1 MMFTTADKSSLHSQA
16 HQQAQAAVPR
26 SFLQKK
32 DEGGF
37 FGRKKQDAGF
47 FSPQSVQAKLTISQP
62 NDPYEKEA
70 DQMAEKVMRMTD
82 PAPVQPMH
90 QPKEEELQRTEE
102 DAGEEGIMPMLEIS
116 PVQRTQEAEQEE
128 VHRKEE
134 EGADEQ
140 VMTKA
145 ETGLVQRSEEEDDEH
160 EEVQAKLE
168 SGNLSAPGI
177 MRQEDNGNEGST
189 PAVQAKLHDTI
200 QRSGTSEPE
209 KKEHG
214 GSGCSSCSG
223 LKNIN
228 RKVQGNYS
236 APMLQRKDRGPP
248 AVSTQFESSL
258 RSSKGSGSPLPDNT
272 RNSLE
277 NRFSA
282 DFSGVRIHTGNT
294 AVQMNRDINAQAFT
308 HGNDVYFNSGKY
320 NPHTPG
326 GGFLLAHELTHT
338 IQQGASKRVQPKRLN
353 GTAHSFVST
362 QTSLPPPA
370 GKLTPVIQCK
380 KQAQSTGEPRPELVR
395 AVAHARSQEGLVRAD
410 DKGPDGYRKGWE
422 HLVDYFSTAMGEDKI
437 IKEGEQYR
445 PGGVLINNIKK
456 KTTIE
461 AGKPKDTGGHTLQE
475 VPGKANMVY
484 RDAMPSWCGI
494 FVFWALNKGGVPMPK
509 WKLGIPAFPAASQ
522 YPKSYIPRVGDV
534 AYRSAFSHFAIVE
547 KSTGTGANTTVTTVN
562 GNTAGENNMGGQVQV
577 KDHPLSNWTF
587 FFNPVYGME
596 GKLPENAVPVT
607 AEEIKRISGQSG
619 LSSSVVEKNLPVK
632 FETNIKRLYGAAK
645 VDKDGVK
652 EKKEKE
658 PGATSSPPQQKKE
671 AGQTDEADTLA
682 KNIPKAPASPAE
694 DPGFKTVIAKSKK
707 ASVTQQQHAVHTEEA
722 ASAQKAAVPPA
733 NDQLSKAQANQVVVM
748 SAQKK
753 GKFSPEQFKEK
764 MKEKIKAAIPESED
778 EAKKFKNN
786 NKLEDVQKDM
796 QGDVQAEKENASGA
810 IETATKQAPDT
821 SGIEEKEVVPMSVTD
836 AGKKPV
842 IPKASAAAP
851 KTKTNEEIS
860 MEDDAKK
867 LDTEMEKSDV
877 SEDQLEK
884 SNEPEFNSALSNKR
898 ESQNQARAGPQEY
911 RAQEKPVLNKAENV
925 AAAMVDGKM
934 GDMFGDR
941 AKLLGNGDTIKSDT
955 KTKDEKK
962 REEVANTL
970 KGYYET
976 TKINVETILG
986 ELDASVTKK
995 FDEAAKKAN
1004 KDFEDNVS
1012 RRLNKYY
1019 GWTTIDD
1026 AISEFVSGLPK
1037 EVHDIFMDE
1046 KDIFIKAMDKVINEI
1061 ADEVSSKLNSAIE
1074 EIETGRKKVEDYVG
1088 KLEPALQEYGR
1099 QAADDI
1105 LGKFDELEQSVE
1117 DKQNDLTD
1125 KLAKQYADNVG
1136 KLQEKFDKIKSDKQG
1151 LLGAAL
1157 GALAAVI
1164 RTIKQLANM
1173 LFDVLA
1179 KVAHVVGKIIKDPIS
1194 FLGNLVKAVGM
1205 GLTNFKDNIAEH
1217 LKKGFFEWLLGNM
1230 PPGIVFPKVWDLPGI
1245 FTFIMQIFGLSWVN
1259 IRDRAV
1265 KKMGEPV
1272 VQALETA
1279 FEIFQIIRKE
1289 GLAGLWKY
1297 IQDKIGDLKVM
1308 VLDAIMNFLVE
1319 SVVKAG
1325 IMWIIGLL
1333 NPAGAFIK
1341 ACKLIYDIIMFFV
1354 NNGRRIIELVNSII
1368 DSIGLIVAGS
1378 LGQASKMVE
1387 NALAKMVPI
1396 AIGFL
1401 ASLLGLSGLSEKV
1414 QKIIHKIQA
1423 PVNKAIDWVLDKAIA
1438 LAKKL
1443 GLDKVVKKVKAGVK
1457 KTKDWGKKKVKDA
1470 KKWAKKKVQKFKD
1483 KRKAK
1488 KDAKNK
1494 KVSAADE
1501 QKHKKYAKEVLTA
1514 LGKKPAKQESFKD
1527 FKEEVEKK
1535 AKKLEQTYD
1544 KKLKKPVKMKISLSN
1559 FDDKHVKFNAKVH
1572 IGPNDTDMEEAITVM
1587 SGKTVVYQSEVGLRD
1602 KQGNIIASSRVKGSQ
1617 EALIQALRDLLKHC
1631 NKDKKADGLDGNLAM
1646 GIIQISGLRKK
1657 EKPVGPLKAA
1667 EGVSEA
1673 FNIKITESDVPVIF
1687 SSAASVARTEG
1698 VGLMTGTIEVHEN
1711 GGPKSIKL
1719 KDEKFKLRKDC
1730 SQDGLELIQKTGL
1743 DQAIII
1749 EPNADVLAKDLE
1761 KHVVETVK
1769 QKEDAQKEGKNAI
1782 TATDFYITYK
1792 HSEQAIYQ
1800 AVKANDAAIASRIK
1814 ALGLAEIHDMV
1825 LNVYTERD
1833 MCKNCACSGNELIKN
1848 LATAAPAIYAELN
1861 RVRSDV
1867 QNMRIIATSTY
1878 IFTNRAY
1885 NYEKELK
1892 ATIDRIEKLKSNILS
1907 SEKNIEK
1914 ILNIIE
1920 RKEQRIADAKTPD
1933 TVRTNLSNSLPKSK
1947 AELEKHVA
1955 LHVKRN
1961 ADLKIHEDNL
1971 AVYLR
1976 DRTHITHEVSTRPM
1990 PLKEGVNEDTKPP
2003 ELADLK
2009 KADASPDIT
2018 PEVKSDI

>member
-1 MMFTTADKSSLHSQA
+1 MFTTADKSSLHSQT
-16 HQQAQAAVPR
+16 HQQKAAPG

-32 DEGGF
+32 DAGGF

-47 FSPQSVQAKLTISQP
+47 FTSQPVQAKLSISQP

-70 DQMAEKVMRMTD
+70 DQMAEKVMRMPE
-82 PAPVQPMH
+82 PAAIQPM
-90 QPKEEELQRTEE
+90 QQAKEEELHRKEE
-102 DAGEEGIMPMLEIS
+102 DAGEEGIMPMLDIT
-116 PVQRTQEAEQEE
+116 PVQRAQEATEEE

-140 VMTKA
+140 VMPKA
-145 ETGLVQRSEEEDDEH
+145 EAGLVQRSEEDDDEH

-168 SGNLSAPGI
+168 SGSSPAPGI
-177 MRQEDNGNEGST
+177 MRQEDDGSEASA
-189 PAVQAKLHDTI
+189 PGVQAKLHDTI
-200 QRSGTSEPE
+200 QRSGTGEPE
-209 KKEHG
+209 KKEHSE
-214 GSGCSSCSG
+214 SGCSGCSG

-228 RKVQGNYS
+228 RKAQGS
-236 APMLQRKDRGPP
+236 HSVPMLQRKDRGPP

-353 GTAHSFVST
+353 SAVHAFVST

-370 GKLTPVIQCK
+370 GKLMPAIQCK

-410 DKGPDGYRKGWE
+410 DKGADGYRKGWE
-422 HLVDYFSTAMGEDKI
+422 HLVEYFSTAMGEDKI
-437 IKEGEQYR
+437 IKEGEHYR

-456 KTTIE
+456 KTKIE
-461 AGKPKDTGGHTLQE
+461 AGKPKDTGGHTLQQ
-475 VPGKANMVY
+475 VPGKTDMIY

-509 WKLGIPAFPAASQ
+509 WKLGVPAFPAASQ

-562 GNTAGENNMGGQVQV
+562 GNTAGENNMGGQIQV

-607 AEEIKRISGQSG
+607 AEEITRISGQSG
-619 LSSSVVEKNLPVK
+619 LSSPVVEKNLPVK
-632 FETNIKRLYGAAK
+632 FETNVKRLYGGAK
-645 VDKDGVK
+645 ASKDGNKQEADTVAA
-652 EKKEKE
+652 
-658 PGATSSPPQQKKE
+658 PSTPQQQKKPE
-671 AGQTDEADTLA
+671 VEKAGEGDA
-682 KNIPKAPASPAE
+682 KALPKAPVSPAQ
-694 DPGFKTVIAKSKK
+694 DPAFKTVVAKSKK
-707 ASVTQQQHAVHTEEA
+707 AAVTQQKHAVHTEEA
-722 ASAQKAAVPPA
+722 AGAQKAAVPPS

-778 EAKKFKNN
+778 EAKKFKND

-810 IETATKQAPDT
+810 IETATKQTPDT
-821 SGIEEKEVVPMSVTD
+821 SGIEEKEVVPLSVTD

-860 MEDDAKK
+860 MEEDAKQ

-884 SNEPEFNSALSNKR
+884 SNEPEFNSALKNKK

-941 AKLLGNGDTIKSDT
+941 AKLLGNSDTIKSDT

-976 TKINVETILG
+976 TKTNVEKILG
-986 ELDASVTKK
+986 DLDASVTKK

-1012 RRLNKYY
+1012 RRLDDYY

-1037 EVHDIFMDE
+1037 EVHDIFVDE
-1046 KDIFIKAMDKVINEI
+1046 KDIFIRAMDKVINEI
-1061 ADEVSSKLNSAIE
+1061 AEEVSSKLNSAID
-1074 EIETGRKKVEDYVG
+1074 EIESGRKKVEDYVG

-1245 FTFIMQIFGLSWVN
+1245 FTFIMQIFGLSWAN

-1443 GLDKVVKKVKAGVK
+1443 GLDKIVKKVKSGVK
-1457 KTKDWGKKKVKDA
+1457 KAKDWGKKKVKDA
-1470 KKWAKKKVQKFKD
+1470 KKWAKKKVQQFKD

-1494 KVSAADE
+1494 KTSPADE
-1501 QKHKKYAKEVLTA
+1501 QKHKKYAKEVLKE
-1514 LGKKPAKQESFKD
+1514 LGKKPAHQESFKE

-1535 AKKLEQTYD
+1535 AKKLEETYD
-1544 KKLKKPVKMKISLSN
+1544 KKLKKPVRMKIALSN
-1559 FDDKHVKFNAKVH
+1559 FDEKNITFRGKVH
-1572 IGPNDTDMEEAITVM
+1572 IGPNDTDIEEAITVVTD
-1587 SGKTVVYQSEVGLRD
+1587 KTVVFESKVGLKD
-1602 KQGNIIASSRVKGSQ
+1602 KNGAIIASSRVKGTQ
-1617 EALIQALRDLLKHC
+1617 EALVKSIRDLILLC
-1631 NKDKKADGLDGNLAM
+1631 NKNKKAEDGLDGNIAM
-1646 GIIQISGLRKK
+1646 GLIQISGLKK
-1657 EKPVGPLKAA
+1657 KDQKEGPTTYAI
-1667 EGVSEA
+1667 GVSEA
-1673 FNIKITESDVPVIF
+1673 FDIKIIDSDIKHVFI
-1687 SSAASVARTEG
+1687 SANSAVRTEG
-1698 VGLMTGTIEVHEN
+1698 VGLITGSVALHQAGQLKN
-1711 GGPKSIKL
+1711 VQL
-1719 KDEKFKLRKDC
+1719 KDDKFKIKKDC
-1730 SQDGLELIQKTGL
+1730 DGLNVMLEAGVA
-1743 DQAIII
+1743 DVVVI
-1749 EPNADVLAKDLE
+1749 EPNEQMLKEMVQKQVVDTLAEKKDLE
-1761 KHVVETVK
+1761 K
-1769 QKEDAQKEGKNAI
+1769 EGKDAI

-1800 AVKANDAAIASRIK
+1800 AVRANDAFIAARIR
-1814 ALGLAEIHDMV
+1814 ALNLAEIHDMV
-1825 LNVYTERD
+1825 LNIYTERD
-1833 MCKNCACSGNELIKN
+1833 MCKQCASSGHDLVHN
-1848 LATAAPAIYAELN
+1848 LAKAAPQIHAELQKIQGGVN
-1861 RVRSDV
+1861 K
-1867 QNMRIIATSTY
+1867 MRIIATSTF
-1878 IFTNRAY
+1878 IFSQRAY
-1885 NYEKELK
+1885 SYDTELK
-1892 ATIDRIEKLKSNILS
+1892 KLDDKVKNLNDDIQVSDRKIGEIQAIIKKYENSINSKQANDPAIQKLNDRLAKKQIELDKAEKLKTQRQ
-1907 SEKNIEK
+1907 EKRDKLHSDFNTL
-1914 ILNIIE
+1914 LNS
-1920 RKEQRIADAKTPD
+1920 AK
-1933 TVRTNLSNSLPKSK
+1933 SM
-1947 AELEKHVA
+1947 
-1955 LHVKRN
+1955 
-1961 ADLKIHEDNL
+1961 
-1971 AVYLR
+1971 
-1976 DRTHITHEVSTRPM
+1976 ITHEIATQKM
-1990 PLKEGVNEDTKPP
+1990 KEGKNEDTVTPSVNLNVPP
-2003 ELADLK
+2003 GK
-2009 KADASPDIT
+2009 
-2018 PEVKSDI
+2018 